1 MAPETSDHIQPIER
15 SKKVEMNVS
24 VVDLSANQK
33 KLQVEIPSKRVQGEL
48 EKRYRELAKQ
58 AKIKGFRP
66 GKVPRTILKSY
77 YGKSVEGEVSS
88 QFIQDTFADALREAD
103 LKPLVEAEVGEM
115 HFEDSGSF
123 VYEAVVDVCPPF
135 ELEGYKG
142 LEVVR
147 KPARVTEDQ
156 VQAELERIREQHAEL
171 RTVEP
176 DRPIAMGD
184 NVLID
189 FTPSVDGVVFQK
201 GVATDHMLEVGKKAL
216 HDEFD
221 EHLVGHEVGDVFT
234 VELDYPEQAP
244 APEVA
249 GKRVHFEVTVK
260 ELKEKIFPELNDEFA
275 RELPTSKYETME
287 ELEQDIRDRL
297 LKREEDAGKVEVRKQ
312 IMDQL
317 LAKVEIEVSPKVIE
331 REIDRHIEYLQNQF
345 ESQGL
350 KIDGFRFNSPE
361 IRAEYQPTAEKN
373 VRWRLIC
380 SYLAKQELIELTEE
394 EMDEIYME
402 VARMARMDVAQ
413 LKREYAES
421 AIIDQA
427 KESRIQEKV
436 FDLLEKEAAFKQAS
450 EEESS
455 TEQE

>member
-1 MAPETSDHIQPIER
+1 
-15 SKKVEMNVS
+15 
-24 VVDLSANQK
+24 
-33 KLQVEIPSKRVQGEL
+33 
-48 EKRYRELAKQ
+48 
-58 AKIKGFRP
+58 
-66 GKVPRTILKSY
+66 
-77 YGKSVEGEVSS
+77 
-88 QFIQDTFADALREAD
+88 
-103 LKPLVEAEVGEM
+103 
-115 HFEDSGSF
+115 
-123 VYEAVVDVCPPF
+123 
-135 ELEGYKG
+135 
-142 LEVVR
+142 
-147 KPARVTEDQ
+147 
-156 VQAELERIREQHAEL
+156 
-171 RTVEP
+171 
-176 DRPIAMGD
+176 
-184 NVLID
+184 
-189 FTPSVDGVVFQK
+189 
-201 GVATDHMLEVGKKAL
+201 
-216 HDEFD
+216 
-221 EHLVGHEVGDVFT
+221 
-234 VELDYPEQAP
+234 VEL
-244 APEVA
+244 
-249 GKRVHFEVTVK
+249 
-260 ELKEKIFPELNDEFA
+260 
-275 RELPTSKYETME
+275 
-287 ELEQDIRDRL
+287 
-297 LKREEDAGKVEVRKQ
+297 RKQ

-317 LAKVEIEVSPKVIE
+317 LAKVEIEISPKVIE

-394 EMDEIYME
+394 EMEEIYME